1 MGASEL
7 AGEIHHVG
15 LTVSDLDRSAAF
27 YRDLLGLREVARNR
41 LEGEAISGQT
51 LLPGTVID
59 VALLAG
65 SNTLLELLCYR
76 HPAPQPYALRAC
88 DAGAA
93 HVCIV
98 VDDLKARVDAL
109 GGAGAA
115 LPSMPA
121 RLMGD
126 DTQMIYVRDPDG
138 IIVELI
144 QPTQALSLSA
154 LLARRGGT
162 SAV

>member
-1 MGASEL
+1 MGDSEL
-7 AGEIHHVG
+7 AAEIHHIG
-15 LTVSDLDRSAAF
+15 LTVRDLDRSAAF

-41 LEGEAISGQT
+41 LDGEPISGQT

-59 VALLAG
+59 VAILAG

-76 HPAPQPYALRAC
+76 HPAPRPYALRAC

-98 VDDLKARVDAL
+98 VEDIEARVDAL
-109 GGAGAA
+109 RRAGVD
-115 LPSMPA
+115 LPSAPA
-121 RLMGD
+121 RLMDD
-126 DTQMIYVRDPDG
+126 DTWMVYVRDPDG

-144 QPTQALSLSA
+144 QPTKALSLST

-162 SAV
+162 SSV

>member
-1 MGASEL
+1 MGDSES
-7 AGEIHHVG
+7 AAEIHHVG

-27 YRDLLGLREVARNR
+27 YRDLLDLRDVARNR
-41 LEGEAISGQT
+41 LDGEAISGQT

-76 HPAPQPYALRAC
+76 HPAPRPYALRPC

-98 VDDLKARVDAL
+98 VEDIEARVDAL
-109 GGAGAA
+109 QRAGVA
-115 LPSMPA
+115 LPSGPA
-121 RLMGD
+121 RLMHD
-126 DTQMIYVRDPDG
+126 DTWMIYVRDPDG

-144 QPTQALSLSA
+144 QPTAALSLGT
-154 LLARRGGT
+154 LLARRAGT
-162 SAV
+162 SRV